1 MNIDNC
7 FICGVKFNAEFT
19 DIVSIKTQKGV
30 DNINKSAKRRGLTWT
45 AILNQKF
52 HKKCRENHI
61 NEKYILLTKPP
72 LNSDHEKVQ
81 TRRQSIPTSSREFSS
96 IQRFDYRTCCLFC
109 TETICKR
116 GLASVE
122 ILSHKKKDVDS
133 ISFVKSEKLFDQ
145 KLRDE
150 LKKRNDKW
158 AFEVRGRVESVSCLR
173 AEEAVYHR
181 KCMQLFYLKRKR
193 PGTDTE
199 CNTEARNKK
208 PKSNEQEIFLKVIEY
223 LDENQE
229 LYLSIDEL
237 QIYMCTLTDNPY
249 TTRWI
254 KHKLLEHY
262 GESIAIA
269 NMKGCKDVIYFRKSV
284 NDLLYEFYEEGQNKD
299 SESEKSRIIK
309 LAANLILNDIK
320 GLDCNKDSYFSFF
333 DLNIKSMVDFVP
345 ASLMLFLKA
354 LIPSKNTVSDLMLS
368 GIGQSLIQL
377 VRPRSIICP
386 LQILLGV
393 EVHHRTGSAFIIEV
407 LHKLGFACSVKEV
420 RNLERCLCTHE
431 LFESSSSKLPLYSAD
446 NADVNINTLDG
457 NNTLHVMGMIRSSI
471 SQFSFSK
478 KNSFKKIT

>member
-150 LKKRNDKW
+150 LKKRDDKW

-173 AEEAVYHR
+173 AEEAIYHR
-181 KCMQLFYLKRKR
+181 KCMQ
-193 PGTDTE
+193 
-199 CNTEARNKK
+199 N
-208 PKSNEQEIFLKVIEY
+208 
-223 LDENQE
+223 
-229 LYLSIDEL
+229 
-237 QIYMCTLTDNPY
+237 
-249 TTRWI
+249 
-254 KHKLLEHY
+254 
-262 GESIAIA
+262 
-269 NMKGCKDVIYFRKSV
+269 
-284 NDLLYEFYEEGQNKD
+284 
-299 SESEKSRIIK
+299 
-309 LAANLILNDIK
+309 
-320 GLDCNKDSYFSFF
+320 
-333 DLNIKSMVDFVP
+333 
-345 ASLMLFLKA
+345 
-354 LIPSKNTVSDLMLS
+354 
-368 GIGQSLIQL
+368 
-377 VRPRSIICP
+377 
-386 LQILLGV
+386 
-393 EVHHRTGSAFIIEV
+393 
-407 LHKLGFACSVKEV
+407 
-420 RNLERCLCTHE
+420 
-431 LFESSSSKLPLYSAD
+431 
-446 NADVNINTLDG
+446 
-457 NNTLHVMGMIRSSI
+457 
-471 SQFSFSK
+471 
-478 KNSFKKIT
+478 